1 MASMSKN
8 DFIWAKFV
16 GFYPGSQGNVPSIS
30 GSCQEPGDRR
40 QIPLQRR
47 SRAPSARAGLGIL
60 KNGEGGLAREKK
72 NYLISLG
79 ELIGPLGAKMPAGAE
94 GGSVLVD
101 IPLSSR
107 AREHPYMQLGA
118 LISGFIQISR
128 KLEQAPYLLADTRIP
143 SVSLYDHLALTA
155 GLAAVPAR
163 ELLQPGGSRRRCV
176 G

>member
-1 MASMSKN
+1 MGKICGLLSRK
-8 DFIWAKFV
+8 
-16 GFYPGSQGNVPSIS
+16 PGECTVDLRFLSRAWRSTADPPAAAL
-30 GSCQEPGDRR
+30 PGAFG
-40 QIPLQRR
+40 QSR
-47 SRAPSARAGLGIL
+47 SRDLEKWRR
-60 KNGEGGLAREKK
+60 GLAREKK